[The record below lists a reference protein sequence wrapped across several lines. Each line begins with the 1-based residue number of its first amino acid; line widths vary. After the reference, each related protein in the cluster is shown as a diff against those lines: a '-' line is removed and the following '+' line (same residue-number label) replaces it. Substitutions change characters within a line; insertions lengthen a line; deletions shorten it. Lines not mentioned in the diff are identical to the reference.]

1 MSVHVIVGSQ
11 WGDEGK
17 GKIVDLLSKNLDIC
31 ARYQGGPNAGH
42 SIVLGDKK
50 YILHLIPSGI
60 IHPDVINVIGNGV
73 VVDPAVLFEEIEFLN
88 KNNIDVTGRLKISG
102 NAHLILPYHKVLDN
116 AQESSKDQNKIGTT
130 GRGIGPAYV
139 DKYNRTGIRVIDL
152 LDGNVLREKI
162 KQNLDQKNE
171 ILMTIYGVDALSADD
186 IIDLYLGFGEKIKEF
201 VDDISIYLND
211 AIAKNKNILA
221 EGAQGALL
229 DVDFGTYPFVTS
241 SNPISGSACT
251 GLGIGPTKI
260 DRVTGIIKAYTTR
273 VGEGPFP
280 TEFTGKQGEE
290 MRALGDEYGATTGR
304 PRRCGWFDVPIAKH
318 AIRLSGID
326 SFAFTKLDV
335 LDTLDEIKVCVSY
348 IVDDKKI
355 SDFPNSLKEQEKC
368 ECEYISLPGWKSPT
382 TEIKKYNE
390 LPANAKSYIEK
401 IEELTGVPVS
411 IISTGPDRRQT
422 IVRESFVF

>member
-17 GKIVDLLSKNLDIC
+17 GKIVDLLSENTDVC

-60 IHPDVINVIGNGV
+60 IHSGVINVIGNGV
-73 VVDPAVLFEEIEFLN
+73 VIDPAVLFEEIEFLK
-88 KNNIDVTGRLKISG
+88 KNDIDVTGRLKISG
-102 NAHLILPYHKVLDN
+102 NAHLVLPYHKVLDK
-116 AQESSKDQNKIGTT
+116 AQESSKQQNKIGTT

-139 DKYNRTGIRVIDL
+139 DKYNRSGIRVVDL
-152 LDGNVLREKI
+152 LDENTLREKI
-162 KQNLDQKNE
+162 KQNLYQKNK
-171 ILMTIYGVDALSADD
+171 ILATIYGVEALSAESIVEQYLTYGEMISGFIDD
-186 IIDLYLGFGEKIKEF
+186 
-201 VDDISIYLND
+201 VSIYLND
-211 AIAKNKNILA
+211 ALKKDKNILA
-221 EGAQGALL
+221 EGAQGTLL

-241 SNPISGSACT
+241 SNPISGAACV

-260 DRVTGIIKAYTTR
+260 RRVTGIIKAYTTR

-280 TEFTGKQGEE
+280 TEFSGKQGEE

-304 PRRCGWFDVPIAKH
+304 PRRCGWFDVPIAKL

-326 SFAFTKLDV
+326 SFALTKLDV
-335 LDTLDEIKVCVSY
+335 LDTLDEIKICVSY
-348 IVDDKKI
+348 FIGDEKI
-355 SDFPNSLKEQEKC
+355 DDFPTNIKKQEQLD
-368 ECEYISLPGWKSPT
+368 CEYISLPGWKSPT
-382 TEIKKYNE
+382 TEIKKYE
-390 LPANAKSYIEK
+390 DLPVNAKRYVEK
-401 IEELTGVPVS
+401 IEELTNVPVS
-411 IISTGPDRRQT
+411 IISIGPDRNQT

>member
-17 GKIVDLLSKNLDIC
+17 GKIVDLLSENIKIC

-60 IHPDVINVIGNGV
+60 IHPGVINVIGNGV
-73 VVDPAVLFEEIEFLN
+73 VIDPAVLFEEIEFLR

-102 NAHLILPYHKVLDN
+102 SAHLILPYHKVLDK
-116 AQESSKDQNKIGTT
+116 AEESSKQQNKIGTT

-139 DKYNRTGIRVIDL
+139 DKYNRTGIRVVDM
-152 LDGNVLREKI
+152 LDENVLRQKI
-162 KQNLDQKNE
+162 IQNLDQKNAT
-171 ILMTIYGVDALSADD
+171 LTKIYGVDALSADS
-186 IIDLYLGFGEKIKEF
+186 IIDLYLNYGEEIKGF
-201 VDDISIYLND
+201 VDDISIYLD
-211 AIAKNKNILA
+211 KAIKDDKNILA
-221 EGAQGALL
+221 EGAQGTLL

-241 SNPISGSACT
+241 SNPISGAACV

-260 DRVTGIIKAYTTR
+260 RRVTGIIKAYTTR

-280 TEFTGKQGEE
+280 TEFSGKQGEE

-326 SFAFTKLDV
+326 SFALTKLDV
-335 LDTLDEIKVCVSY
+335 LDTLDEIQICVFYKVG
-348 IVDDKKI
+348 DKI
-355 SDFPNSLKEQEKC
+355 MNEFPTSLKDQELC
-368 ECEYISLPGWKSPT
+368 ECEYVSLPGWKSST
-382 TEIKKYNE
+382 TEVKNYDD
-390 LPANAKSYIEK
+390 LPVNAKRYIEK
-401 IEELTGVPVS
+401 IEELTNTHVS
-411 IISTGPDRRQT
+411 IISVGPDRRQT
-422 IVRESFVF
+422 IVRESFVS

>member
-17 GKIVDLLSKNLDIC
+17 GKIVDLLSENTDVC

-60 IHPDVINVIGNGV
+60 IHSGVINVIGNGV
-73 VVDPAVLFEEIEFLN
+73 VIDPAVLFEEIEFLK
-88 KNNIDVTGRLKISG
+88 KNDIDVTGRLKISG
-102 NAHLILPYHKVLDN
+102 NAHLILPYHKVLDK
-116 AQESSKDQNKIGTT
+116 AQESSKQQNKIGTT

-139 DKYNRTGIRVIDL
+139 DKYNRSGIRVVDL
-152 LDGNVLREKI
+152 LDENTLREKI
-162 KQNLDQKNE
+162 KQNLYQKNK
-171 ILMTIYGVDALSADD
+171 ILATIYGVEALSAESIVEQYLTYGEMISGFIDD
-186 IIDLYLGFGEKIKEF
+186 
-201 VDDISIYLND
+201 VSIYLND
-211 AIAKNKNILA
+211 ALKKDKNILA
-221 EGAQGALL
+221 EGAQGTLL

-241 SNPISGSACT
+241 SNPISGAACV

-260 DRVTGIIKAYTTR
+260 RRVTGIIKAYTTR

-280 TEFTGKQGEE
+280 TEFSGKQGEE

-304 PRRCGWFDVPIAKH
+304 PRRCGWFDVPIAKL

-326 SFAFTKLDV
+326 SFALTKLDV
-335 LDTLDEIKVCVSY
+335 LDTLDEIKICVSY
-348 IVDDKKI
+348 FIGDEKI
-355 SDFPNSLKEQEKC
+355 DDFPTNIKKQEQLD
-368 ECEYISLPGWKSPT
+368 CEYISLPGWKSPT
-382 TEIKKYNE
+382 TEIKKYE
-390 LPANAKSYIEK
+390 DLPVNAKRYVEK
-401 IEELTGVPVS
+401 IEELTNVPVS
-411 IISTGPDRRQT
+411 IISIGPDRNQT